1 MKGEYLTKSP
11 VRSFDFILV
20 GSALLLCGVGA
31 LAIYSA
37 NLQSDSAYIRDLY
50 LRQGAWIGVAFVM
63 MIFATMVDYRTYER
77 MAWPVYWMGVASLA
91 YVEIA
96 GKTVMGAQ
104 RWLTAGGLNIQ
115 PSEFMKIAVILII
128 TRMLDD
134 MEKEG
139 DLFLGELIKPLA
151 FILVPFLLVAK
162 QPDLGTAMI
171 YLVIFTGMALFHGI
185 NRITI
190 AKTVAVLAALAP
202 IGWLLL
208 KPYQK
213 NRILTLLNPEMDPM
227 GKGYHI
233 IQSKIAVGSGGLW
246 GKGIF
251 EGSQS
256 KLNFLPE
263 KHTDFIFSVISEEV
277 GFVGSIVVIAIFF
290 FLVMRIIEVA
300 LHSRDKCGSLM
311 VCGVAAMIT
320 FNFIYNIGMTLGLFP
335 IVGVPLPFIS
345 YGGSAIVTNA
355 IGIGIVLNVSM
366 RRFSVD

>member
-1 MKGEYLTKSP
+1 MKGEYITRSST
-11 VRSFDFILV
+11 RSFDFGLV
-20 GSALLLCGVGA
+20 ISALLLCGVGA

-37 NLQSDSAYIRDLY
+37 NLQSESTYIKGLY
-50 LRQGAWIGVAFVM
+50 LRQVMWIGVAVAM
-63 MIFATMVDYRTYER
+63 MLAVCLADYRTYER
-77 MAWPVYWMGVASLA
+77 MAWPVYWIGVASLA
-91 YVEIA
+91 YVDIS

-104 RWLTAGGLNIQ
+104 RWLTAGGMNIQ
-115 PSEFMKIAVILII
+115 PSEFMKIAVILVV

-139 DLFLGELIKPLA
+139 DLVLRELIKPLV
-151 FILVPFLLVAK
+151 FILIPFVLVAK

-171 YLVIFTGMALFHGI
+171 YLIIFTGMALFHGI
-185 NRITI
+185 NRMTI
-190 AKTVAVLAALAP
+190 IKTVTAMTALAP

-277 GFVGSIVVIAIFF
+277 GFAGSIAVIAIFF
-290 FLVMRIIEVA
+290 FLIMRIIEAA

-311 VCGVAAMIT
+311 VCGVATMIT

-355 IGIGIVLNVSM
+355 IGLGIVLNVSM
-366 RRFSVD
+366 RRFSID

>member
-1 MKGEYLTKSP
+1 MKPEYLTRSP
-11 VRSFDFILV
+11 LRSFDFLLA
-20 GSALLLCGVGA
+20 GCALLLCGVGA

-37 NLQSDSAYIRDLY
+37 NLQSDSAYIKGLY
-50 LRQGAWIGVAFVM
+50 LRQGIWIGVAFVM
-63 MIFATMVDYRTYER
+63 MIAATMFDYRTYER
-77 MAWPVYWMGVASLA
+77 MAWPLYWIGVASLA
-91 YVEIA
+91 YA
-96 GKTVMGAQ
+96 GVAGRTVSGAQ

-115 PSEFMKIAVILII
+115 PSEFMKIAMILVI

-134 MEKEG
+134 LEKDG
-139 DLFLGELIKPLA
+139 ALVLKELAKPLA
-151 FILVPFLLVAK
+151 FTLIPFLLVAK

-185 NRITI
+185 NRMTI
-190 AKTVAVLAALAP
+190 IKTVAAMAALAP
-202 IGWLLL
+202 VGWFLL

-213 NRILTLLNPEMDPM
+213 NRILTLLNPELDPM

-233 IQSKIAVGSGGLW
+233 IQSKIAIGSGGLW

-277 GFVGSIVVIAIFF
+277 GFIGSIILIAIFF
-290 FLVMRIIEVA
+290 FLIMRIIEA
-300 LHSRDKCGSLM
+300 AMHSRDKCGSLM
-311 VCGVAAMIT
+311 VCGVATMIT

-345 YGGSAIVTNA
+345 YGGSSIVTNA
-355 IGIGIVLNVSM
+355 IGLGIVLNVSM

>member
-1 MKGEYLTKSP
+1 MTGDYLTRGAG
-11 VRSFDFILV
+11 RSFDFALA
-20 GSALLLCGVGA
+20 GSALLLCGIGA

-37 NLQSDSAYIRDLY
+37 NLQSESPYIQDLY
-50 LRQGAWIGVAFVM
+50 LRQAMWIGVAIVM
-63 MIFATMVDYRTYER
+63 MLAATLFDYRTYER
-77 MAWPVYWMGVASLA
+77 MAWPVYWIGVASLA
-91 YVEIA
+91 YVDVS

-104 RWLTAGGLNIQ
+104 RWLTAGGMNIQ
-115 PSEFMKIAVILII
+115 PSEFMKLAVIVIV

-139 DLFLGELIKPLA
+139 NLLLSELIKP
-151 FILVPFLLVAK
+151 FIFVLIPFLLVAK

-171 YLVIFTGMALFHGI
+171 YMIIFTGMALFHGI
-185 NRITI
+185 NRMTI
-190 AKTVAVLAALAP
+190 AKTVAALAAMAP

-213 NRILTLLNPEMDPM
+213 NRILTLLDPELDPM

-233 IQSKIAVGSGGLW
+233 IQSKIAIGSGGFW

-277 GFVGSIVVIAIFF
+277 GFVGSMLVIAIFF
-290 FLVMRIIEVA
+290 FLIMRIIEAA

-311 VCGVAAMIT
+311 VCGVATMIT

-355 IGIGIVLNVSM
+355 VGLGIVLNVSM
-366 RRFSVD
+366 RRFSID

>member
-1 MKGEYLTKSP
+1 MKGEYITRSP
-11 VRSFDFILV
+11 GHSFDFALA

-37 NLQSDSAYIRDLY
+37 NLQSDSIYIKDLY
-50 LRQGAWIGVAFVM
+50 LRQIMWIGVAVVM
-63 MIFATMVDYRTYER
+63 TLAVIMVDYRTYER
-77 MAWPVYWMGVASLA
+77 MAWPVYWIGVGSLV
-91 YVEIA
+91 YVDIA

-104 RWLTAGGLNIQ
+104 RWLSGGGMNIQ
-115 PSEFMKIAVILII
+115 PSELMKIAVILVV
-128 TRMLDD
+128 TRMFDD

-139 DLFLGELIKPLA
+139 DLSLVELIKPLA
-151 FILVPFLLVAK
+151 FILIPFALVAK

-171 YLVIFTGMALFHGI
+171 YMVIFTGMALFHGI
-185 NRITI
+185 NKMTML
-190 AKTVAVLAALAP
+190 KTVAAMAAMAP

-213 NRILTLLNPEMDPM
+213 NRILTLLNPELDPM

-233 IQSKIAVGSGGLW
+233 IQSKIAIGSGGLW

-277 GFVGSIVVIAIFF
+277 GFVGSMVIIAIFF
-290 FLVMRIIEVA
+290 FLIMRVIEAA

-335 IVGVPLPFIS
+335 IVGVPLPLIS

-355 IGIGIVLNVSM
+355 VGLGIALNVSM
-366 RRFSVD
+366 RRFSID

>member
-1 MKGEYLTKSP
+1 MTGEYLTRSP
-11 VRSFDFILV
+11 VRSFDFVLA
-20 GSALLLCGVGA
+20 GCALLLCGVGA

-37 NLQSDSAYIRDLY
+37 NLQSESAYIKNLY
-50 LRQGAWIGVAFVM
+50 LRQAIWIGVAFVM
-63 MIFATMVDYRTYER
+63 MIAAAMFDYRTYER
-77 MAWPVYWMGVASLA
+77 MAWPVYWVGVASVA
-91 YVEIA
+91 YVTFA

-104 RWLTAGGLNIQ
+104 RWLTVGGMNIQ
-115 PSEFMKIAVILII
+115 PSEFMKIAIILLL

-134 MEKEG
+134 LEKEG
-139 DLFLGELIKPLA
+139 DLVLTELIKPLA
-151 FILVPFLLVAK
+151 FTLIPFLMVAR

-171 YLVIFTGMALFHGI
+171 YLVIFTGMTLFHGV
-185 NRITI
+185 NKITI
-190 AKTVAVLAALAP
+190 AKTVAALAALAP

-213 NRILTLLNPEMDPM
+213 NRVLTLLNPELDPM

-233 IQSKIAVGSGGLW
+233 IQSKIAIGSGGLW

-277 GFVGSIVVIAIFF
+277 GFIGSIVIIAIFF
-290 FLVMRIIEVA
+290 FLIMRIIEA
-300 LHSRDKCGSLM
+300 AMHSRDKCGSLM
-311 VCGVAAMIT
+311 VCGVATMIT
-320 FNFIYNIGMTLGLFP
+320 FNFVYNIGMTLGLFP

-345 YGGSAIVTNA
+345 YGGSAIVANA
-355 IGIGIVLNVSM
+355 IGLGLVLNVSL
-366 RRFSVD
+366 RRFNVD